1 MESCNPNDLSYLGYL
16 RYLLEQEF
24 AKPVVDEM
32 IKKASPYPA
41 DDVERVSNAIE
52 RFGAAAIFS
61 VLE

>member
-1 MESCNPNDLSYLGYL
+1 MEVCNANDLSNLGDL

-32 IKKASPYPA
+32 IKKASPYSA

-52 RFGAAAIFS
+52 RFGAVAIFS

>member
-1 MESCNPNDLSYLGYL
+1 MEVCNANDLSNLGYL

-32 IKKASPYPA
+32 IKKASPYSA

-52 RFGAAAIFS
+52 RFGAVAIFS